1 MDERDLQIAEKDRR
15 IAELERLLSQA
26 LEALKIALER
36 ISELERRLGLNS
48 GNSSKPPSS
57 DGFRK
62 KPSPKSLRCAGQNPS
77 GGQKGHP
84 GHTLKQTENPDK
96 LVVHEVEICTSC
108 QKSLA
113 DIPVS
118 KRIRRQVLDI
128 PEPKIEVT
136 EHQIEVKTCSCGCE
150 NAGVFPKGVTAP
162 VQYGDRVS
170 ALTVY
175 LSVQQLIPE
184 DRLQEVFADVFGLK
198 ISTATIVTI
207 QETFATRVL
216 PQVEA
221 TLQELKLC
229 DVKHLDETG
238 LRIAGKT
245 QWAHV
250 ISSEDATH
258 YRVSQKRG
266 DLLNGLQGTIVHDH
280 WKPYFTLTELKHALC
295 NAHHLRELKSLE
307 EQEEA
312 WAFKMSDLLRTISHH
327 LSADSGLRP
336 LPIFSPQYDEIVAEG
351 LAFHASKYPFPKSK
365 RGRQKRHPGHNLLLR
380 FKNFKDAVLRCIT
393 DPNVPFTNNQA
404 ERDIRMMKV
413 KQKISGSFRTLNG
426 AQIFCTIRSFISTQ
440 KKLNLN
446 LFNSIQLALA

>member
-1 MDERDLQIAEKDRR
+1 MDERDLQIAKKDRR
-15 IAELERLLSQA
+15 IVE
-26 LEALKIALER
+26 LEALLKFALER

-84 GHTLKQTENPDK
+84 GYTLKQTENPDK
-96 LVVHEVEICTSC
+96 IEVHGIEICTSC
-108 QKSLA
+108 RKSLA

-118 KRIRRQVLDI
+118 KRTRRQVLDI
-128 PEPKIEVT
+128 PEPKIEVK
-136 EHQIEVKTCSCGCE
+136 EHQVEVKICSCGCE

-184 DRLQEVFADVFGLK
+184 DRLQDVFSDVFGLK

-229 DVKHLDETG
+229 DVKHLDETS
-238 LRIAGKT
+238 LRIAGEI
-245 QWAHV
+245 QWLHV
-250 ISSEDATH
+250 ISSDGATH

-266 DLLNGLQGTIVHDH
+266 DLLEGLHGTIVHDH
-280 WKPYFTLTELKHALC
+280 WKPYFTLTELKHSLC

-312 WAFKMSDLLRTISHH
+312 WAFKMSTLLRTISHH
-327 LSADSGLRP
+327 LLADSGLRP
-336 LPIFSPQYDEIVAEG
+336 LPNFSAQYDEIVAEG

-393 DPNVPFTNNQA
+393 DTNVPFTNNQA

-413 KQKISGSFRTLNG
+413 KQKISGSFRTLYG

-440 KKLNLN
+440 RKLNQN
-446 LFNSIQLALA
+446 LFHSIQLALA